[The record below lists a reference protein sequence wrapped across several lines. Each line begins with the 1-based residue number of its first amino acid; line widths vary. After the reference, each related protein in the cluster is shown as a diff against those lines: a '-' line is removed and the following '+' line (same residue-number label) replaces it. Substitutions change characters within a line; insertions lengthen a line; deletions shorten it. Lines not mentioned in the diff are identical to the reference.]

1 MLWTDSQVTL
11 LITLWNQGKTPAQIA
26 IRFPSLGHDTVL
38 EKIQLMQLRRP
49 ARHAVAAPSRRV
61 FKASAVSTL
70 GHSPRYKM
78 ALTGQAK
85 RRVEQQV
92 EKIALA
98 DLAAS
103 RDQVAYA
110 RKVRHL
116 TALMSLDRDLFPQLP
131 QSDGRTGTRHE
142 LSDNRFSRQFT
153 AA

>member
-1 MLWTDSQVTL
+1 MLWTDSQVGL
-11 LITLWNQGKTPAQIA
+11 LITLWNEGKTPAQIA
-26 IRFPSLGHDTVL
+26 VRFPSLGHDTVL
-38 EKIQLMQLRRP
+38 EKIEMMRLKRP
-49 ARHAVAAPSRRV
+49 ARHAVTAAPRRV

-78 ALTGQAK
+78 ARTSQAK

-92 EKIALA
+92 ERLAQA
-98 DLAAS
+98 DLVAG

-116 TALMSLDRDLFPQLP
+116 TALMSLDKDLFAQAEA
-131 QSDGRTGTRHE
+131 RTGARQE

>member
-1 MLWTDSQVTL
+1 MFWTDSQVTL
-11 LITLWNQGKTPAQIA
+11 LITLWNQGKTSAQIA
-26 IRFPSLGHDTVL
+26 VRFPSLGRDTVL
-38 EKIQLMQLRRP
+38 EKIELMKLKRP
-49 ARHAVAAPSRRV
+49 ARHAVTAPSRRA
-61 FKASAVSTL
+61 FKSSAVSSL

-92 EKIALA
+92 ERIAQA
-98 DLAAS
+98 DLVAG

-116 TALMSLDRDLFPQLP
+116 TALMSLDRDLFPQI
-131 QSDGRTGTRHE
+131 DARTGAHQE

>member
-1 MLWTDSQVTL
+1 MFWTDSQVTL

-26 IRFPSLGHDTVL
+26 VRFPSLGHDTVL
-38 EKIQLMQLRRP
+38 EKIELMKLKRP
-49 ARHAVAAPSRRV
+49 ARHAVTAPSRRV
-61 FKASAVSTL
+61 FKSSAVSSL

-92 EKIALA
+92 ERIAQA
-98 DLAAS
+98 DLVAG

-116 TALMSLDRDLFPQLP
+116 TALMSLDRDLFPQIDARKGAR
-131 QSDGRTGTRHE
+131 QE